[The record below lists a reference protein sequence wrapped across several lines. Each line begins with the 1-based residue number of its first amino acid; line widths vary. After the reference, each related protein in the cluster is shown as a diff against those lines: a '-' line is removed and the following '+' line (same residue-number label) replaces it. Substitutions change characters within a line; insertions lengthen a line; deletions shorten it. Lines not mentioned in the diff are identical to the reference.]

1 MENEETKKLLNE
13 LLQKLLDR
21 RLYKLEKKNK
31 EEDSILKSINRES
44 QKAILSIDECS
55 HRVRKQIYLIRNK
68 YVDDNRSRNSIK
80 NEITKTIIDKNKSIS
95 NNMNNINT
103 NLFANN
109 THDSNTNL
117 KKFEALHQEK
127 DEKIRIKKKRNTT
140 LSPKTIK
147 NMLLEEKMKTI
158 QKSIKDLKAKFKS
171 TKNLKKFQ
179 TQKSYLTVETTP
191 KKKPKIKPI
200 YTNSKRKTAK
210 KSPGKIIKTL
220 TNIRLSTNKNE
231 NTENKQKEDLH
242 ELSMN
247 ITGKEEDI
255 RLAELKLD
263 DNKNNESINEKKPLN
278 KNFEEKKKS
287 PIKEQQNIKEESLL
301 INNLS
306 TLNNE
311 INVIINNNQVKEE
324 NNIKK
329 LVEEE
334 NQNIQ
339 NNNIIKN
346 NNENKD
352 NNNLVNAT
360 KENKK
365 TDALNNNNIDSI
377 ILSDDQKKNI
387 DHLVGDSLINF
398 TLIEPEAK
406 NEENDENNKTIDLNI
421 SGLSDQLTLEE
432 KFQSHLDDILIYLDN
447 KDIFNLLLINKECFK
462 SIMNFL
468 ISKTEIKIDIFE
480 EEISSVIEENKNT
493 INIDINNI
501 KVKKFQFNAN
511 SSRAISL
518 LNTVSESNFL
528 KIKEEFLI
536 NKEIN
541 IIFSIF
547 FIAEGKNE
555 IITMDNAEKK
565 WEFIYNFFKGHIE
578 KQALGTFIENE
589 LNGKIF
595 EVSVINSLYKYA
607 YKYSNIISPN
617 HFQKI
622 NKDIAILVFIIK
634 DMLEHLGI
642 LTDTKLSPEK
652 EITLIKSR
660 LESNKE
666 ILEKLNEINNKIN

>member
-278 KNFEEKKKS
+278 KNFEEKKK
-287 PIKEQQNIKEESLL
+287 ITYKR
-301 INNLS
+301 
-306 TLNNE
+306 T
-311 INVIINNNQVKEE
+311 
-324 NNIKK
+324 
-329 LVEEE
+329 
-334 NQNIQ
+334 
-339 NNNIIKN
+339 
-346 NNENKD
+346 
-352 NNNLVNAT
+352 T
-360 KENKK
+360 KYQRR
-365 TDALNNNNIDSI
+365 I
-377 ILSDDQKKNI
+377 
-387 DHLVGDSLINF
+387 
-398 TLIEPEAK
+398 
-406 NEENDENNKTIDLNI
+406 
-421 SGLSDQLTLEE
+421 
-432 KFQSHLDDILIYLDN
+432 
-447 KDIFNLLLINKECFK
+447 
-462 SIMNFL
+462 
-468 ISKTEIKIDIFE
+468 
-480 EEISSVIEENKNT
+480 T
-493 INIDINNI
+493 IN
-501 KVKKFQFNAN
+501 Q
-511 SSRAISL
+511 
-518 LNTVSESNFL
+518 
-528 KIKEEFLI
+528 
-536 NKEIN
+536 
-541 IIFSIF
+541 
-547 FIAEGKNE
+547 
-555 IITMDNAEKK
+555 
-565 WEFIYNFFKGHIE
+565 
-578 KQALGTFIENE
+578 
-589 LNGKIF
+589 
-595 EVSVINSLYKYA
+595 
-607 YKYSNIISPN
+607 
-617 HFQKI
+617 
-622 NKDIAILVFIIK
+622 
-634 DMLEHLGI
+634 
-642 LTDTKLSPEK
+642 
-652 EITLIKSR
+652 
-660 LESNKE
+660 
-666 ILEKLNEINNKIN
+666 